1 MSNLS
6 VNTITDASGGSTAS
20 INGLTPQ
27 ASNMQPHNLIIN
39 GAMTVAQRGTSVA
52 GLNNTNG
59 FYTCDRVKF
68 YTQNGGPTYTVTQ
81 DTSAP
86 TGFANSFKVQ
96 CTTADTSLTADH
108 YTAIRMGLIERS
120 DMVQASFGT
129 SSAKSLTYSF
139 WVKSNKT
146 GDQLAMFTDFE
157 NQKEIGQVFTIST
170 ADTWEK
176 KVITVVGNTGSSF
189 TNSSDLGLAI
199 DFYLAVGTNRSG
211 GSTPTSWS
219 DRVTANA
226 GSTNL
231 NIADSTAN
239 YFQITGVQ
247 LEVGSSGSSF
257 AHEDYGTTLQKCQRY
272 YQDAYFRFR
281 SDNSSAYPITGTYRS
296 VNFGTTMRDAPTMDT
311 SDVSTGSSVTL
322 DNVTG
327 YKQGFHFRGT
337 ASSGYNYWVYGSFH
351 AEAEL

>member
-20 INGLTPQ
+20 INGYTPQ
-27 ASNMQPHNLIIN
+27 ASNMAGTNLIIN
-39 GAMTVAQRGTSVA
+39 GAMTVAQRGTSVVGKTGA
-52 GLNNTNG
+52 L
-59 FYTCDRVKF
+59 YQTCDRWLSNASGSTYNQSQEIVPLGDSIVGQFKYFLRHEVTTGANNAGLIYRIEDIQSLSGGALTLSFYAKGINPNNGTVQIETLQRFGTGGTPSSDVINFDSNITLTSNWQKF
-68 YTQNGGPTYTVTQ
+68 TLQIDYPSLSGKVLGTNNDSYYQLAFRQPNT
-81 DTSAP
+81 DTS
-86 TGFANSFKVQ
+86 
-96 CTTADTSLTADH
+96 
-108 YTAIRMGLIERS
+108 
-120 DMVQASFGT
+120 
-129 SSAKSLTYSF
+129 
-139 WVKSNKT
+139 
-146 GDQLAMFTDFE
+146 TDAW
-157 NQKEIGQVFTIST
+157 TL
-170 ADTWEK
+170 
-176 KVITVVGNTGSSF
+176 
-189 TNSSDLGLAI
+189 DL
-199 DFYLAVGTNRSG
+199 
-211 GSTPTSWS
+211 
-219 DRVTANA
+219 
-226 GSTNL
+226 
-231 NIADSTAN
+231 
-239 YFQITGVQ
+239 TGVQ

-257 AHEDYGTTLQKCQRY
+257 AHEDYGTTLQKCQRF